1 MTTATKTK
9 KTLTAEEQ
17 KKKDYELSMV
27 HGKFY
32 YHNKP
37 GATLKIHARSEW
49 GEPIEE
55 YIFKDQEEKTIPQ
68 WLKDFINTNGF
79 IEVAH
84 GYLLDADGN
93 AIGSTGSKKKQIY
106 NFV

>member
-1 MTTATKTK
+1 MTTAIK
-9 KTLTAEEQ
+9 KKPLTAEEQ

-32 YHNKP
+32 YHGKP

-49 GEPIEE
+49 GESIEKH
-55 YIFKDQEEKTIPQ
+55 IFKDQEEKTIPQ
-68 WLKDFINTNGF
+68 WFKDYINSNGY